1 MAEREPPPVRK
12 VIQIAVADQRFT
24 HALCDGGSIWQFD
37 SEFAIGWHRLPDI
50 PQEAGAK
57 Q

>member
-1 MAEREPPPVRK
+1 